1 RPPDPIRRM
10 FMAALIARV
19 GRRNQAL
26 SGADRSHRPP
36 PPPLLAE
43 PVGESGEAIPIHF
56 VQSAG

>member
-1 RPPDPIRRM
+1 IRRM